1 MALDLSSNA
10 RDAPAPAPLLRVE
23 RLSAHFGPIRAIEE
37 VDLEIRANELVA
49 LAGENGAGKSTL
61 VRCIAGDVT
70 PSEGSIQLAGEP
82 LASNPAAVRRRG
94 VAVVW
99 QDLALCE
106 NLDIAANLLL
116 GHEPQGLLR
125 SVTSFQIAAAER
137 LLALGIPLADT
148 TRPVSSLSGGQRQ
161 LLAVARAMCQQ
172 PRLLILDEPTASLG
186 VNEEA
191 QVERLTLNLR
201 EGGTPVLLVSHDIDQ
216 MFRLAD
222 RIVVMRQGRVVA
234 EVNPAESHPDDVI
247 ALISGQ
253 QTDSSARRQLSRL
266 HGLADRLASADA
278 SSSLPLITSALA
290 GALGAER
297 LCIHLIEE
305 SQLHAA
311 AEMGL
316 PEPLKDAW
324 LKLPLGP
331 NGGPVG
337 LAAAAEE
344 TVVDPD
350 VRASAAWEPW
360 RALALDARI
369 ASSWAV
375 PVIGSNGIAGV
386 ISVFRDKLGR
396 PSRDELELVTLYAGY
411 AASAIERERLLGVLT
426 ARNRVLETIQEVL
439 ETLAGPVPLSDG
451 LAVVLQ
457 ALCGGLQAEA
467 VALAVA
473 GEDPLA
479 PVVRTV
485 VDAHGTQ
492 RPTTPALAEAAAR
505 ALAAARR
512 DGHARVTRGPGGGA
526 YLAATFP
533 APAGAT
539 ALLAHWR
546 SLTPP
551 EDATALLEDAANS
564 LRLAYERQESERAR
578 QEASALRRSQ
588 ELQRGFLGRLSHELR
603 TPLTAIQGYASSL
616 MQTDVT
622 WDGESEERFLG
633 RIAVE
638 SARLGRLVD
647 DLLDFSAIESSTL
660 RLSQDWC
667 ELTLV
672 LEAAIACLPP
682 GGAERVDVRCAAGL
696 PVVWADHDRLEQVF
710 VNLLENAFRHNDE
723 GTRVRIDARA
733 QSSEEVLVT
742 VTDDGAGGAEEII
755 AAVLS
760 GLRVRRSATA
770 GAGLGLTIAR
780 GIVEAHDGRIT
791 LEPAPHGT
799 RFAIHLPIEQ
809 AGQLPSTLRGVDG
822 EAVVDADD
830 VDAVEAADAADVLE
844 AVEAVEAVDA

>member
-1 MALDLSSNA
+1 MALELAENG
-10 RDAPAPAPLLRVE
+10 RDVTAPAPLLRVE
-23 RLSAHFGPIRAIEE
+23 GLSANFGPIRAIEQVELE
-37 VDLEIRANELVA
+37 VHAGELVA

-61 VRCIAGDVT
+61 VRCIAGDIA
-70 PSEGSIQLAGEP
+70 PSAGRIELAGEA
-82 LASNPAAVRRRG
+82 LASSPAATGRRG

-106 NLDIAANLLL
+106 NLDIAANLML
-116 GHEPQGLLR
+116 GREPPGLLR
-125 SVTSFQIAAAER
+125 STTRFQVAAAER
-137 LLALGIPLADT
+137 LAALGISMLDT
-148 TRPVSSLSGGQRQ
+148 ARPVSTLSGGQRQ
-161 LLAVARAMCQQ
+161 LLAVARAMSEQ

-186 VNEEA
+186 VNEGA
-191 QVERLTLNLR
+191 RVERLTLSLR
-201 EGGTPVLLVSHDIDQ
+201 ESGTTVLLVSHDIDQ

-222 RIVVMRQGRVVA
+222 RIVVMRHGRVVA

-266 HGLADRLASADA
+266 HGLADRLASADP
-278 SSSLPLITSALA
+278 SSSLPLILSALA

-297 LCIHLIEE
+297 LCLHLLEE
-305 SQLHAA
+305 SQLHAT

-316 PEPLKDAW
+316 PAPLKEAW
-324 LKLPLGP
+324 SKLPIGHD
-331 NGGPVG
+331 GGPVG

-344 TVVDPD
+344 TVVEPD
-350 VRASAAWEPW
+350 VRVSAAWGPW
-360 RALALDARI
+360 RELALDARI

-375 PVIGSNGIAGV
+375 PVIASKGIAGV
-386 ISVFRDKLGR
+386 ISVFRDKLGH

-411 AASAIERERLLGVLT
+411 AASAIERERLLGELT

-439 ETLAGPVPLSDG
+439 ETLAGPVPLSEG

-457 ALCGGLQAEA
+457 ALCAGLQAES

-473 GEDPLA
+473 GEEPWL
-479 PVVRTV
+479 PVIRTV
-485 VDAHGTQ
+485 IDARGTQ
-492 RPTTPALAEAAAR
+492 PASTPALVEAAAR

-512 DGHARVTRGPGGGA
+512 DGRARVTRGRGGDA

-533 APAGAT
+533 APGGT
-539 ALLAHWR
+539 SALLAHWH
-546 SLTPP
+546 SLAPP
-551 EDATALLEDAANS
+551 EDAAALLEDAANS
-564 LRLAYERQESERAR
+564 LRLAHERQESERAR

-603 TPLTAIQGYASSL
+603 TPLTAIHGYASSL

-622 WDGESEERFLG
+622 WDGESEERFLR

-638 SARLGRLVD
+638 SSRLGRLVD
-647 DLLDFSAIESSTL
+647 DLLDFSAIESSTM

-682 GGAERVDVRCAAGL
+682 SAAERVEVRCAPQL

-723 GTRVRIDARA
+723 GTRVSIDARTRG
-733 QSSEEVLVT
+733 SEEVLVT
-742 VTDDGAGGAEEII
+742 VADDGPGGAEELV
-755 AAVLS
+755 AEALS
-760 GLRVRRSATA
+760 GHRTRRSATA

-780 GIVEAHDGRIT
+780 GIVEAHSGTIT
-791 LEPAPHGT
+791 LEAAPQGT
-799 RFAIHLPIEQ
+799 CFAIRLPVEQ
-809 AGQLPSTLRGVDG
+809 AGPLPPVLRDGDVDAA
-822 EAVVDADD
+822 EAAAGAQAVASAEVVDA
-830 VDAVEAADAADVLE
+830 
-844 AVEAVEAVDA
+844 

>member
-1 MALDLSSNA
+1 MTLSPSPNGA
-10 RDAPAPAPLLRVE
+10 GTDETELLRVE
-23 RLSAHFGPIRAIEE
+23 GVSAHFGPIRAIEQI
-37 VDLEIRANELVA
+37 DLVVRAGELVA

-70 PSEGSIQLAGEP
+70 PSEGRIQLAGEP
-82 LASNPAAVRRRG
+82 LASNPAAVGRRG

-106 NLDIAANLLL
+106 NLDIAANLML
-116 GHEPQGLLR
+116 GHEPPGLLHSTTR
-125 SVTSFQIAAAER
+125 FQSAAAER
-137 LLALGIPLADT
+137 LAALGIPLPDT
-148 TRPVSSLSGGQRQ
+148 TRPVSTLSGGQRQ
-161 LLAVARAMCQQ
+161 LLAVARAMCEQ

-191 QVERLTLNLR
+191 QVERLTLNVR
-201 EGGTPVLLVSHDIDQ
+201 ESGTPVLLVSHDIDQ

-222 RIVVMRQGRVVA
+222 RIVVMRHGRVVA

-316 PEPLKDAW
+316 PDALKEAW
-324 LKLPLGP
+324 SKLPLGP
-331 NGGPVG
+331 DGGPVG

-350 VRASAAWEPW
+350 VRASAAWGPW
-360 RALALDARI
+360 RVLALDARI

-386 ISVFRDKLGR
+386 ISVFRDKLGH

-411 AASAIERERLLGVLT
+411 AASAIERERLLGELT

-439 ETLAGPVPLSDG
+439 ETLAGPVPLSEG

-457 ALCGGLQAEA
+457 ALCDGLQAEA

-473 GEDPLA
+473 GEEPWL
-479 PVVRTV
+479 PVVLTV

-492 RPTTPALAEAAAR
+492 RPTTPALVEAAAR
-505 ALAAARR
+505 ALAAAPR

-533 APAGAT
+533 ARAGTT
-539 ALLAHWR
+539 ALVAHWR

-622 WDGESEERFLG
+622 WDGESEERFLS

-660 RLSQDWC
+660 RLSPDWC

-672 LEAAIACLPP
+672 LEAAIACLPA
-682 GGAERVDVRCAAGL
+682 GSAERVEVRCAAGL

-723 GTRVRIDARA
+723 GTRVRIDASA
-733 QSSEEVLVT
+733 QSSEDVVVT
-742 VTDDGAGGAEEII
+742 VADDGAGGAEEII

-760 GLRVRRSATA
+760 GLRARRSATA

-780 GIVEAHDGRIT
+780 GIVEAHGGRIA
-791 LEPAPHGT
+791 LERAPHGT
-799 RFAIHLPIEQ
+799 SFAIRLPIEQ
-809 AGQLPSTLRGVDG
+809 PGHPAPALRY
-822 EAVVDADD
+822 VDAD
-830 VDAVEAADAADVLE
+830 AA
-844 AVEAVEAVDA
+844 EAVEAVDA